1 MSSHHIVRENQ
12 EPALLVAE
20 FNALPEDYFGQLLEW
35 SPTIISNIENLDYFL
50 SQGIKIDVLYEQGI
64 EAIFQ
69 EEIKIIP
76 QQKAF
81 LEDTLSYLI
90 KNNYKAVNILI
101 GELDSTIIEFADRIN
116 IVAFTNGVRYAVV
129 RSYFEKWKAKGDIMF
144 LDVSKLKSFTGLKH
158 VKDNVFEVLEDGFVV
173 VEMNTDDYVFVGESI

>member
-35 SPTIISNIENLDYFL
+35 SPTIITNFENLDYFL

-69 EEIKIIP
+69 EEIKIISRE
-76 QQKAF
+76 KDF

-90 KNNYKAVNILI
+90 ENKYKAVNILL

-116 IVAFTNGVRYAVV
+116 IVVFTNGVRYAVV
-129 RSYFEKWKAKGDIMF
+129 RTYFEKWKAKGEIMF
-144 LDVSKLKSFTGLKH
+144 LDISILKSFTGLRHLKE
-158 VKDNVFEVLEDGFVV
+158 NVFEVFEDGFVV
-173 VEMNTDDYVFVGESI
+173 VEMNTDDFVFVGESI